1 MMEQAVVF
9 MKLYLVQHATARR
22 KEEDPSRPLSEQG
35 WREIVKVAEYSAK
48 YLDIHVEQILHSSKL
63 RAKQTAEVLAEHLQP
78 TKGAVLAQYL
88 EPLADPK
95 FWQRRLAQA
104 RENTIIVGHL
114 PHLSKL
120 TSILL
125 TGDEAKEVVAFRMAG
140 IVCLQRNETN
150 QWVLKWL
157 ITPEIVP

>member
-1 MMEQAVVF
+1 MERAVVF
-9 MKLYLVQHATARR
+9 MKLYLVQHAAAKR

-35 WREIVKVAEYSAK
+35 RREIVKVAEYSAK
-48 YLDIHVEQILHSSKL
+48 YLDIHVKHILHSSKL
-63 RAKQTAEVLAEHLQP
+63 RAKQTAQVLAEHLQP
-78 TKGAVLAQYL
+78 TEGVVLAEYL

-95 FWQRRLAQA
+95 SWQRRLAQA
-104 RENTIIVGHL
+104 KDDTMIVGHL

-120 TSILL
+120 TNILL
-125 TGDEAKEVVAFRMAG
+125 AGDKAKEVVAFRMGG
-140 IVCLQRNETN
+140 IVCLERNETS